1 MESYKTLQPD
11 LNDKNY
17 EKRIQVARVLG
28 KEIQDGRLTRTV
40 LEEVN
45 NHVHTTYSFSPYEP
59 ALAAFK
65 AWEAGLGIV
74 GSIDHDSIGAA
85 RELLECTQY
94 FGLAST
100 VGFELRASFLRTPF
114 GTNRLNNPDSLGL
127 GYMCIHGIPNGKL
140 DACRDFLRPIC
151 EARGLRNRQ
160 MVDKLNSLGLGF
172 NIDYEKEVLPLSR
185 HEEGGSV
192 TERHILYAVAL
203 KLINKYGK
211 GEGIIL
217 YLEDSLG
224 LSLQEKQKRYLL
236 DTNNPHYAYD
246 LLGILK
252 SNLVSSFFI
261 QPNEKECPDVKEVV
275 SFSTSIGAIPAYAYL
290 GDVEDSKTGDKK
302 AQQFEDSYIDEFI
315 PYLSSIGFKAVT
327 FMPPRNSEAQIKK
340 IVKLC
345 RENNLMQIS
354 GVDVN
359 SSRQSFNCPELLNPA
374 CSHLVDSA
382 WALVAHEKL
391 STINPNYGLF
401 SNSNP
406 MRDLDLE
413 SRIKKYAELGRKLNH
428 FNVLESA
435 RKLSEGVLWSI

>member
-1 MESYKTLQPD
+1 MDSYKTLQPD
-11 LNDKNY
+11 LNDKSY

-28 KEIQDGRLTRTV
+28 KEIQEGRLTRTA

-94 FGLAST
+94 FGIAST

-114 GTNRLNNPDSLGL
+114 VSNRLNNPDTLGI
-127 GYMCIHGIPNGKL
+127 GYLCVHGIPNGKI
-140 DACRDFLRPIC
+140 DECRDFLRPIC
-151 EARGLRNRQ
+151 EARGLRNRE
-160 MVDKLNSLGLGF
+160 MVNKFNSLGLGL
-172 NIDYEKEVLPLSR
+172 NIDYDKDVLPLSR

-192 TERHILYAVAL
+192 TERHILYALAL
-203 KLINKYGK
+203 KIMSKY
-211 GEGIIL
+211 EDREEL
-217 YLEDSLG
+217 TEYLEKDLG
-224 LSLQEKQKRYLL
+224 IALQEKQKKYLL
-236 DTNNPHYAYD
+236 DVNNPHCSYD

-252 SNLVSSFFI
+252 SNLVSLFFI
-261 QPNEKECPDVKEVV
+261 QPNGEECPDVKNVI
-275 SFSTSIGAIPAYAYL
+275 SFANSIGAIPAYAYL
-290 GDVEDSKTGDKK
+290 GDVEDSRTADKK
-302 AQQFEDSYIDEFI
+302 AQKFEDSYLDEFI
-315 PYLSSIGFKAVT
+315 PYLASIGFKAVT

-340 IVKLC
+340 IVTLC

-359 SSRQSFNCPELLNPA
+359 SSRQSFNCPELLNPR
-374 CSHLVDSA
+374 CFHLVDSA

-391 STINPNYGLF
+391 STINPNLGLF
-401 SNSNP
+401 SISNP

-413 SRIKKYAELGRKLNH
+413 SRIKKYAELGRKLDN

-435 RKLSEGVLWSI
+435 KKLSEGVLWSI